1 MMKRAVV
8 CLFAVSLFAALA
20 PAQTAKPYQNG
31 GVWEIQ
37 FIHAKAG
44 MEDRY
49 LRYLSTD
56 WKREQETLKKSGMTL
71 DYKVIR
77 TDSHNPNDFNI
88 ILMTQYKDLATMEAN
103 ADKSEAM
110 LQQQFGGQDKVEA
123 GYQDRASYRDIVG
136 GRLGREII
144 LEPKK

>member
-1 MMKRAVV
+1 MKHAVV
-8 CLFAVSLFAALA
+8 CLIAICLLAALA
-20 PAQTAKPYQNG
+20 PAQTPKPYSNG
-31 GVWEIQ
+31 PVWELQ

-56 WKREQETLKKSGMTL
+56 WKREQDALKKSGMTL

-77 TDSHNPNDFNI
+77 TDSHNPNDFNV

-103 ADKSEAM
+103 ADKAEAM

-123 GYQDRASYRDIVG
+123 GYQDRSSYRDIVG